1 MIRGEGTALAFEE
14 AGEVESSAIISFQ
27 GRISAAADT
36 SVSLSVDVA
45 LLEFQDTL
53 DMGVGSSLVIEGAI
67 DILDFRAGFSIST
80 GATGVLRSSETD
92 SIGVALGTTFYAIDP
107 VTNQGSVTF
116 HEVALLGTHVR
127 LELWVKVRGGWSDNE
142 NMLRNLGFTE

>member
-14 AGEVESSAIISFQ
+14 AGEIESSAIISFQ

-36 SVSLSVDVA
+36 SVSLSVDAA

-67 DILDFRAGFSIST
+67 DILDFQSLDVLTCSRRLAAVFKHASRSFGARARS
-80 GATGVLRSSETD
+80 GASAASPTLR
-92 SIGVALGTTFYAIDP
+92 IALI
-107 VTNQGSVTF
+107 
-116 HEVALLGTHVR
+116 
-127 LELWVKVRGGWSDNE
+127 
-142 NMLRNLGFTE
+142 LRA

>member
-36 SVSLSVDVA
+36 SVSLSVDAA

-80 GATGVLRSSETD
+80 GATVVLRSSEPTASALHWELLFTP
-92 SIGVALGTTFYAIDP
+92 SIRSQTRAA
-107 VTNQGSVTF
+107 
-116 HEVALLGTHVR
+116 
-127 LELWVKVRGGWSDNE
+127 
-142 NMLRNLGFTE
+142 